1 MFQYRK
7 VLEMK
12 AEGFSLRTIRAA
24 TGHSRQKI
32 TEVIQLAQQKEVV

>member
-12 AEGFSLRTIRAA
+12 AEGFSRCAVFEQLRDTLDR
-24 TGHSRQKI
+24 K
-32 TEVIQLAQQKEVV
+32 